1 MNDYEV
7 RALYEQVQCL
17 EVQVQRLVEALIG
30 DDDCC
35 SKEEVEEEVKEEA
48 PAEAEDK
55 TAADEEE

>member
-7 RALYEQVQCL
+7 RELYEQVQCL

-35 SKEEVEEEVKEEA
+35 SKEEVKEEA
-48 PAEAEDK
+48 PAKAEDE